1 MTIDTGL
8 TGDRSARLGLPLL
21 QPGQAQKE
29 MVHNEALTL
38 LDILLN
44 ASVVAAGVTVPPV
57 DPALGACWIVG
68 AAPGGDW
75 TGQAQAIAGWTA
87 GGWRFAVP
95 RTGMTAWCEDRAMLL
110 RFDGTAWAGADIAGV
125 RVVIG
130 GVPVVQARGAAIADV
145 VGGSV
150 VDDAAR
156 VTIGAILA
164 ALRNHGLI
172 AA

>member
-1 MTIDTGL
+1 
-8 TGDRSARLGLPLL
+8 
-21 QPGQAQKE
+21 
-29 MVHNEALTL
+29 
-38 LDILLN
+38 
-44 ASVVAAGVTVPPV
+44 
-57 DPALGACWIVG
+57 
-68 AAPGGDW
+68 
-75 TGQAQAIAGWTA
+75 
-87 GGWRFAVP
+87 
-95 RTGMTAWCEDRAMLL
+95 MLL
-110 RFDGTAWAGADIAGV
+110 RFDGTAWAGADIAGA

-156 VTIGAILA
+156 ATIGAILA